1 MKRDLRASVVLALFC
16 LIVAVPLFAHHGG
29 STVYDYTN
37 RIEGKAIVTELVWR
51 NPHAQLFF
59 NMTDN
64 TGKVVNWGVEL
75 NSPGNLV
82 RTGWTP
88 KSFAVGDEITVVFI
102 PSKGDGAFG
111 ACGDFVR
118 PDGKKFQNGQFCGAE
133 MSTLPVRPD
142 YVIKK

>member
-1 MKRDLRASVVLALFC
+1 MKRDLALSLALAVC
-16 LIVAVPLFAHHGG
+16 LLMVGAPVFAHHGG
-29 STVYDYTN
+29 TSVYDYTN
-37 RIEGKAIVTELVWR
+37 RIEGKAVVTEMVWK

-88 KSFAVGDEITVVFI
+88 KSFVVGDEITVGFI
-102 PSKGDGAFG
+102 PSKGDGPYG

-118 PDGKKFQNGQFCGAE
+118 ADGKTFKNGQFCGAD

-142 YVIKK
+142 YAKK